1 MRRTS
6 SRLWAFAPL
15 ISLAAW
21 AQEAPPPDGAPAQ
34 APKASTPAAP
44 KGPTGKAPEA
54 TLKAVEIRANQE
66 SDTRRLSTAAKI
78 VVGRE
83 EIERYGDTSM
93 GELLK
98 RLPGVVSGGR
108 PGRGGPPQMRGLG
121 GGYTQILIDGE
132 RAPRGFS
139 LEDLAPEQVERVE
152 IYRAPT
158 AETGARAIAG
168 TINIITRGGYIKYL
182 NNLSVGAGLENGKTS
197 PGLSWTRSDTTAE
210 GLSYTLSVSAMRMD
224 RSNDDAKST
233 RTESLLNP
241 AAPVLLQTMDERT
254 VADSQ
259 RDMMHLNGRLQWGA
273 PGADTLM
280 LMPMLIMSQ
289 GGGTSSSVLSQSGG
303 DLPYATSA
311 SNTDSRFATLRLAG
325 SWSHRLDNG
334 ARLQVNANGGN
345 SQWNNSALRQQN
357 GGTSGGVAIGPITSS
372 QSSTQKETSVSGN
385 GKYSQLIADKHS
397 LVAGLELEAS
407 QRDENASTLRNG
419 ESPLS
424 DFDGNLS
431 AASRRVAVYAQN
443 EWEPNPHWAAHA
455 GLRLENIRTSG
466 SVAVDAPTVSNESSV
481 LTPLLHAVWRPD
493 LAAKDQFRASLTRSY
508 RSPDLARLIAR
519 PTINSFYLNR
529 GSNTE
534 LHPDSAG
541 NPDLMPELAVGLDVA
556 FEHYLSGG
564 GLLSA
569 NVFVRK
575 IDNLMRNRVALE
587 SVSWADAPRWVSR
600 MQNIGNAITSGVELE
615 AKFRLREIDPEAPA
629 LDIRANMSI
638 FRSQVLDVPGP
649 NNRLEQQADGVL
661 NLGAD
666 YRLSS
671 MPLRLSGNINWTP
684 GFSTRLSDAK
694 EVFQGDKLV
703 ADASALW
710 IFNPSL
716 QLRLSASNFLPRKY
730 PTGGTVLSNTL
741 AGLPTRDMTLNNPPS
756 YVNYQ
761 ARLELKL

>member
-1 MRRTS
+1 
-6 SRLWAFAPL
+6 
-15 ISLAAW
+15 
-21 AQEAPPPDGAPAQ
+21 
-34 APKASTPAAP
+34 
-44 KGPTGKAPEA
+44 
-54 TLKAVEIRANQE
+54 
-66 SDTRRLSTAAKI
+66 
-78 VVGRE
+78 
-83 EIERYGDTSM
+83 
-93 GELLK
+93 
-98 RLPGVVSGGR
+98 
-108 PGRGGPPQMRGLG
+108 MRGMG
-121 GGYTQILIDGE
+121 NGYTQIMIDGE

-139 LEDLAPEQVERVE
+139 LEDILPEQVERIE
-152 IYRAPT
+152 IMRAPT

-168 TINIITRGGYIKYL
+168 TINIITRGGYVKYL
-182 NNLSVGAGLENGKTS
+182 NNLNLGAGLENGKLA
-197 PGLSWTRSDTTAE
+197 PGASWSRSDTVDGMAYS
-210 GLSYTLSVSAMRMD
+210 LTLSAVHMERA
-224 RSNDDAKST
+224 NDENKT
-233 RTESLLNP
+233 TLTESLAQPN
-241 AAPVLLQTMDERT
+241 APTVVQSMQEVLRAQ
-254 VADSQ
+254 SQ
-259 RDMMHLNGRLQWGA
+259 RDMLHANGRLQWG
-273 PGADTLM
+273 GTGSDSLV
-280 LMPMLIMSQ
+280 LMPMLIMSHNQ
-289 GGGTSSSVLSQSGG
+289 GQSSSSVSQSGG
-303 DLPYATSA
+303 VLPYALSDTA
-311 SNTDSRFATLRLAG
+311 SDNRFAMLRLG
-325 SWSHRLDNG
+325 TTWSRRMDDG
-334 ARLQVNANGGN
+334 ARLLVNNNLGR
-345 SQWNNSALRQQN
+345 SSWSNSANTLQTGGAKGNVPWSQESAQTDTTWN
-357 GGTSGGVAIGPITSS
+357 GSA
-372 QSSTQKETSVSGN
+372 
-385 GKYSQLIADKHS
+385 KYSVTLADKHS
-397 LVAGLELEAS
+397 LVSGLELEVNQREQSAS
-407 QRDENASTLRNG
+407 SLRAGQN
-419 ESPLS
+419 PLA
-424 DFDGNLS
+424 DFDGDLS
-431 AASRRVAVYAQN
+431 ASSRRLALYAQN
-443 EWEPNPHWAAHA
+443 EWEINPHWAAHA
-455 GLRLENIRTSG
+455 GLRWEGIHTSG
-466 SVAVDAPTVSNESSV
+466 SAGQGQGTANNQSAV